1 MHCTRK
7 ITDDLTWIGGSDRK
21 LSLFEA
27 VYPVP
32 AGVSYNSYLLKD
44 DKTVLFDTVDSS
56 IGALFFENLAYEL
69 GGKALDYV
77 VVQHMEPDHSA
88 TLWQLLAQHPETKVV
103 TSAKAL
109 AMITQFFSALPA
121 ERVVTIKEGDT
132 LETGRHTLSFV
143 AAPMVHWPE
152 VMMTY
157 DTADKV
163 LFTADAFGTF
173 GALDGAIFADE
184 VDFERDYLDEARRYY
199 CNIVG
204 KYGPQV
210 QTVLK
215 KAAGLEIRYICPLHG
230 FVWRSEF
237 DAIIGKYDVWSKY
250 EPEENGVL
258 IAYTSVYGDTQNAA
272 ELAAVKLREKGI
284 KVKMYDASMTH
295 TSYIVADAFRFSH
308 IIFATTTYNNGI
320 FIKMEELLHD
330 LVAHNFCNKT
340 VGIIENGSWAP
351 QPAKLIREM
360 LVGCKDV
367 TLLDEQVTLKS
378 SMKEQNEAELD
389 ILVDRIAADFA
400 KPAHTNS
407 DNDNAVDNAA
417 LFKISYGLYVLT
429 AKDGDRD
436 NGCIINTAQL
446 LTDTP
451 RRITIAVNKKNLT
464 HDMVLKTGEFNISVL
479 TDKSQFRVF
488 KDMGFVSGH
497 NEEKIADKP
506 VEIARSA
513 NGLVYLTENVNA
525 FISGKVVASQDY
537 GTHTLFTAEVTE
549 ARIIGDDDSVTYDY
563 YQKHIKPKPAP
574 TKKKGFVCTVCGYI
588 YEGETLPPDFEC
600 PLCGHGA
607 ADFEPLA

>member
-1 MHCTRK
+1 MYCTRK
-7 ITDDLTWIGGSDRK
+7 ITDDLTWIGANDRK

-32 AGVSYNSYLLKD
+32 DGVSYNSYLLKD
-44 DKTVLFDTVDSS
+44 EKTVLFDTVDSAVS
-56 IGALFFENLAYEL
+56 GIFFDNLAHEL
-69 GGKALDYV
+69 DGRPLDYV
-77 VVQHMEPDHSA
+77 IVQHMEPDHSA
-88 TLWQLLAQHPETKVV
+88 TLWQLLTLHPETKAV

-109 AMITQFFSALPA
+109 AMITQFFEALPDD
-121 ERVVTIKEGDT
+121 RTITIKEGDT
-132 LETGRHTLSFV
+132 LSTGRHDLRFV

-157 DTADKV
+157 DATDKI

-173 GALDGAIFADE
+173 GALDGAVFADE
-184 VDFERDYLDEARRYY
+184 VDFGGEYMDEARRYY

-204 KYGPQV
+204 KYGAQV

-215 KAAGLEIRYICPLHG
+215 KAAGLEISMLCPLHG
-230 FVWRSEF
+230 FVWRTELDS
-237 DAIIGKYDVWSKY
+237 IIGKYDLWSRY
-250 EPEENGVL
+250 EPEEKGVL
-258 IAYTSVYGDTQNAA
+258 IAYTSVYGDTQTAA
-272 ELAAVKLREKGI
+272 ELAAVKLRENGI

-295 TSYIVADAFRFSH
+295 TSYIVAQAFRFSH

-330 LVAHNFCNKT
+330 LVAHNFSGKT

-351 QPAKLIREM
+351 AAGKLIRAM
-360 LVGCKDV
+360 LEPCKNV
-367 TLLDEQVTLKS
+367 KILDEQVTLKS
-378 SMKEQNEAELD
+378 AMKSEGEAALD
-389 ILVDRIAADFA
+389 AMIDKIAVDFA
-400 KPAHTNS
+400 KAPVPQDDS
-407 DNDNAVDNAA
+407 AVDNSA

-429 AKDGDRD
+429 AKDGSRD

-446 LTDTP
+446 LTDNP

-464 HDMVLKTGEFNISVL
+464 HDMVMKTGEFNISVL
-479 TDKSQFRVF
+479 TDKAPFKVY

-506 VEIARSA
+506 IEIARSA
-513 NGLVYLTENVNA
+513 NGIVYLTENVNA
-525 FISGKVVASQDY
+525 FISGKVVASEDY

-549 ARIIGDDDSVTYDY
+549 ARIVGEGDSVTYDV

-574 TKKKGFVCTVCGYI
+574 TKKKGFICTVCGYI

-607 ADFEPLA
+607 SDFEPLS

>member
-7 ITDDLTWIGGSDRK
+7 ITDDLTWIGASDRK

-32 AGVSYNSYLLKD
+32 GGVSYNSYLLKD
-44 DKTVLFDTVDSS
+44 EKTVLFDTVDSAVS
-56 IGALFFENLAYEL
+56 AQFFENLAYEL
-69 GGKALDYV
+69 DGRAPDYV
-77 VVQHMEPDHSA
+77 IVHHMEPDHSA
-88 TLWQLLAQHPETKVV
+88 TLWQLLSIYPEAKVV

-109 AMITQFFSALPA
+109 AMITQFFETLPA

-132 LETGRHTLSFV
+132 LDTGRHKLSFV

-157 DTADKV
+157 DSTDKV

-184 VDFERDYLDEARRYY
+184 VDFMRDYLDEARRYY

-204 KYGPQV
+204 KYGAQV
-210 QTVLK
+210 QAVLK
-215 KAAGLEIRYICPLHG
+215 KAAGLDIGYICPLHG
-230 FVWRSEF
+230 FVWRTELDS
-237 DAIIGKYDVWSKY
+237 ITGKYDLWSKY
-250 EPEENGVL
+250 EPEEKGVL
-258 IAYTSVYGDTQNAA
+258 IAYTSVYGDTQSAA

-295 TSYIVADAFRFSH
+295 TSYVVADAFRFSH
-308 IIFATTTYNNGI
+308 VIFATTTYNNGI

-330 LVAHNFCNKT
+330 LAAHNFSKKT

-351 QPAKLIREM
+351 QAGKLIRE
-360 LVGCKDV
+360 LLSSCREL
-367 TLLDEQVTLKS
+367 TILDEQVTIKS
-378 SMKEQNEAELD
+378 SMKAENEAAMD
-389 ILVDRIAADFA
+389 AMVSRIAQDFA
-400 KPAHTNS
+400 KPAA
-407 DNDNAVDNAA
+407 AVNESAIDNAA
-417 LFKISYGLYVLT
+417 LFRISYGLYVLT
-429 AKDGDRD
+429 AKEGERD

-446 LTDTP
+446 LTDEP

-464 HDMVLKTGEFNISVL
+464 HDMIMNTGEFNISVL
-479 TDKSQFRVF
+479 TEKSQFKVF
-488 KDMGFVSGH
+488 KDMGFVSGR

-506 VEIARSA
+506 IEIARSA

-525 FISGKVVASQDY
+525 FISGKVIATQDY

-549 ARIIGDDDSVTYDY
+549 ARIIGEDDSATYDF

-588 YEGETLPPDFEC
+588 YEGETLPPDYEC

-607 ADFEPLA
+607 SDFEPLL

>member
-7 ITDDLTWIGGSDRK
+7 ITDDITWIGASDRK

-44 DKTVLFDTVDSS
+44 EKTVLFDTVDSAVS
-56 IGALFFENLAYEL
+56 AQFFENLAYEL
-69 GGKALDYV
+69 GGKQLDYV
-77 VVQHMEPDHSA
+77 VVHHMEPDHSA
-88 TLWQLLAQHPETKVV
+88 TLWQLLEMHPETKVV

-109 AMITQFFSALPA
+109 AMITQFFAALPA
-121 ERVVTIKEGDT
+121 DKVVTIKEGDT
-132 LETGRHTLSFV
+132 LDAGKHKLSFV

-157 DTADKV
+157 DSTDKV

-184 VDFERDYLDEARRYY
+184 VDFMRDYLDEARRYY

-204 KYGPQV
+204 KYGTQV
-210 QTVLK
+210 QAVLK
-215 KAAGLEIRYICPLHG
+215 KAAGLDIAYICPLHG
-230 FVWRSEF
+230 FVWRSEI
-237 DAIIGKYDVWSKY
+237 DSIIGKYDLWSKY
-250 EPEENGVL
+250 EPEEKGVL
-258 IAYTSVYGDTQNAA
+258 IAYTTVYGDTQSAA

-295 TSYIVADAFRFSH
+295 TSYVVADAFKYSH
-308 IIFATTTYNNGI
+308 VIFATTTYNNGI

-330 LVAHNFCNKT
+330 LTAHNFTKKT

-351 QPAKLIREM
+351 QAGKLIRE
-360 LVGCKDV
+360 LLSSCKEL
-367 TLLDEQVTLKS
+367 TILDEQVTIKS
-378 SMKEQNEAELD
+378 AMKAENEAALD
-389 ILVDRIAADFA
+389 ALIDRIAADFTKA
-400 KPAHTNS
+400 SAPVS
-407 DNDNAVDNAA
+407 ESAVDNAA

-429 AKDGDRD
+429 AKEGGRD

-446 LTDTP
+446 LTDEP

-464 HDMVLKTGEFNISVL
+464 HDMIMNTGEFNLSVL
-479 TDKSQFRVF
+479 TEKSQFKVF
-488 KDMGFVSGH
+488 KDMGFVSGR

-506 VEIARSA
+506 IEIARSA

-525 FISGKVVASQDY
+525 FISGKVTATQDY

-549 ARIIGDDDSVTYDY
+549 ARIVGEDDSATYDF

-607 ADFEPLA
+607 ADFEPLT

>member
-7 ITDDLTWIGGSDRK
+7 ITDDLTWIGASDRK

-32 AGVSYNSYLLKD
+32 SGVSYNSYLLKD
-44 DKTVLFDTVDSS
+44 EKTVLFDTVDSAVS
-56 IGALFFENLAYEL
+56 AQFFENLAYVL
-69 GGKALDYV
+69 DGKQLDYV
-77 VVQHMEPDHSA
+77 VVHHMEPDHSA
-88 TLWQLLAQHPETKVV
+88 TLRQLLTLHPETKIV

-109 AMITQFFSALPA
+109 AMIEQFFEAVPA
-121 ERVVTIKEGDT
+121 DKVVTIKEGDT
-132 LETGRHTLSFV
+132 LSSGKHTLSFV

-157 DTADKV
+157 DTSDKI

-184 VDFERDYLDEARRYY
+184 VDFMHDYMDEARRYY

-204 KYGPQV
+204 KYGTQV
-210 QTVLK
+210 QAVLK
-215 KAAGLEIRYICPLHG
+215 KAAGLDIRMLCPLHG
-230 FVWRSEF
+230 FVWRSEI
-237 DAIIGKYDVWSKY
+237 DSIIGKYDLWSKY
-250 EPEENGVL
+250 ESEENGVL
-258 IAYTSVYGDTQNAA
+258 IAYTSVYGDTQSAA

-295 TSYIVADAFRFSH
+295 TSYVVADSFRYSH

-351 QPAKLIREM
+351 AAGKLIRAM
-360 LVGCKDV
+360 LEPCKNV
-367 TLLDEQVTLKS
+367 KILDEQVTIKS
-378 SMKEQNEAELD
+378 AMKQANEAALD
-389 ILVDRIAADFA
+389 AMVNKIAEDFS
-400 KPAHTNS
+400 KPVPVQ
-407 DNDNAVDNAA
+407 NDSAVDNSA

-429 AKDGDRD
+429 AKEGSRD

-446 LTDTP
+446 LTDNP

-464 HDMVLKTGEFNISVL
+464 HDMVMNTGEFNISVL
-479 TDKSQFRVF
+479 TDKAPFQVY
-488 KDMGFVSGH
+488 KDMGFVSGR
-497 NEEKIADKP
+497 EQEKIADKP
-506 VEIARSA
+506 IEIARSA

-525 FISGKVVASQDY
+525 FISGKVIASEDY

-549 ARIIGDDDSVTYDY
+549 ARIVGEGDSVTYDI